1 MRYANVSLKAVC
13 AATLIVT
20 IAACGSQTAPSASS
34 PLADS
39 TRSNALSAM
48 HGEALAHA
56 KYLAYA
62 AQAQQAGRAQ
72 AAQAFTNAA
81 QTELSDHFAREAD
94 LIGLGTDVAANL
106 RDAISGE
113 TTEVNTMYPGFARQA
128 TADNDAA
135 AADLFTEIAADEASH
150 LKDFQTALAAVT
162 SPGGGA
168 SVPAGTT
175 GAPVA
180 ITAGPPRSSRAT
192 LANLRTAMQGEA
204 FAYAKYMRYAD
215 QARRDGNAAV
225 AQLFTNTA
233 NVELN
238 EHFASLA
245 TLAGLVSPDTN
256 ANLTEAINGE
266 QHEADV
272 MYPDYARQA
281 DQAGN
286 PQAAS
291 LFREIA
297 GDEKAHQQAFE
308 KAWAASLLGLDARS
322 DKSPYV
328 STFLVSWLDAV
339 SRQAGCVVAQRDT
352 NWMALYPVRT
362 TITGAFAASAT
373 AVLTEPSRMPANPPR
388 P

>member
-1 MRYANVSLKAVC
+1 MRYANLSSTAVC

-20 IAACGSQTAPSASS
+20 VAACGSQTAPPASS

-62 AQAQQAGRAQ
+62 AQAQQARRPQ
-72 AAQAFTNAA
+72 AAQAFTDAA

-94 LIGLGTDVAANL
+94 LIGFGGDSAANL

-113 TTEVNTMYPGFARQA
+113 TTEVDTMYPGFAKQA
-128 TADNDAA
+128 TADNDPAA
-135 AADLFTEIAADEASH
+135 AALFAEIGNDEAIH
-150 LKDFQTALAAVT
+150 AKDFTTALTMIT
-162 SPGGGA
+162 SPSPAG
-168 SVPAGTT
+168 SVPV
-175 GAPVA
+175 GATSAPEA
-180 ITAGPPRSSRAT
+180 ITAGPPRSSGTT

-215 QARRDGNAAV
+215 QARRSENLAV
-225 AQLFTNTA
+225 AQLFTNSA

-238 EHFASLA
+238 EHFAALA

-256 ANLTEAINGE
+256 TNLTDAINGE

-281 DQAGN
+281 EQSGN

-308 KAWAASLLGLDARS
+308 TAR
-322 DKSPYV
+322 
-328 STFLVSWLDAV
+328 T
-339 SRQAGCVVAQRDT
+339 
-352 NWMALYPVRT
+352 
-362 TITGAFAASAT
+362 AT
-373 AVLTEPSRMPANPPR
+373 
-388 P
+388 